1 ATLGELRLSP
11 RRPRGNLERLRCL
24 GDRLY
29 TSEPEF
35 VYVTDLSGLCLHV
48 LSGFSWAMGL
58 WPDPD
63 RRRLLVVNGDRR
75 CVEIFSLDSFSHEGS
90 LCDDEFT
97 DDLTGVCVLGNRILV
112 ADHTAYQLHIYRAD
126 NLQFVGRLQ
135 VSSPRFL
142 DVDSTGVVY
151 ITGDQTEYHQ
161 VSCTCSTRGS
171 PLQQG

>member
-1 ATLGELRLSP
+1 LRLSP

-35 VYVTDLSGLCLHV
+35 VYVTDLSGLCLQV

-75 CVEIFSLDSFSHEGS
+75 CVEIFSLDSFS
-90 LCDDEFT
+90 T
-97 DDLTGVCVLGNRILV
+97 R
-112 ADHTAYQLHIYRAD
+112 LHIYRAD

-142 DVDSTGVVY
+142 DVDSAGVVY

-161 VSCTCSTRGS
+161 
-171 PLQQG
+171 